1 MNIGLVEAKSI
12 ILASLSLSYVV
23 VGLETQFYLI
33 YVCDIEREF
42 TIGSVFLYNRNRK
55 CLLSYNIKVIN
66 I

>member
-33 YVCDIEREF
+33 YVCDIARGAR
-42 TIGSVFLYNRNRK
+42 IYHR
-55 CLLSYNIKVIN
+55 LSFPL
-66 I
+66 